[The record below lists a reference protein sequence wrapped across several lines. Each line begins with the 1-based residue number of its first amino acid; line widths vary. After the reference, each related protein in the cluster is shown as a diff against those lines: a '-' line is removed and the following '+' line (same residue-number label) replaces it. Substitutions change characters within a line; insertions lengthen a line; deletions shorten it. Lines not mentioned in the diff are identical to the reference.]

1 MDEQPRFCTTCGA
14 NLVADARFCTKCGKT
29 VADPS
34 QQAGAPAT
42 PPAPAPD
49 PGQPTGPPPPMDPAA
64 AASRGETVM
73 ATIPNAM
80 LKAGF
85 MGVGSKPYI
94 LVLTDRRVIFAR
106 ITSEMMKQL
115 VSDARDDAKSQG
127 KGFMGQWGAQ
137 LTAYAKF
144 AERYSRMHPDEILA
158 ETPENFAI
166 DRSTI
171 RKAKLKAGTM
181 NEDGATSSDRLIIK
195 TTDKTY
201 TIVLN
206 NGIGPAKTA
215 LIAARMI

>member
-1 MDEQPRFCTTCGA
+1 MDERPRFCTTCGA
-14 NLVADARFCTKCGKT
+14 SLGADARFCTKCGQT

-34 QQAGAPAT
+34 QQAGAPAA
-42 PPAPAPD
+42 PPAQAAD
-49 PGQPTGPPPPMDPAA
+49 PGQPAGPPPPVDALSAA
-64 AASRGETVM
+64 NRAETVM
-73 ATIPNAM
+73 ATIPNGT

-85 MGVGSKPYI
+85 MGFGSKPHI

-106 ITSEMMKQL
+106 ITNEMMKQL
-115 VSDARDDAKSQG
+115 VSAARDDAKSQG

-137 LTAYAKF
+137 LTAYTKF
-144 AERYSRMHPDEILA
+144 AERYSGMHPDEILA

-171 RKAKLKAGTM
+171 RKAKLKAGSM

-201 TIVLN
+201 TISL
-206 NGIGPAKTA
+206 GAGMGRAKAA